1 VRNLTLVFALLAA
14 VSGTLTAS
22 LWHKLLIE
30 RALAAELN
38 SRLSAVE
45 QRLRT
50 QMKMPMA
57 VAPAAT
63 EAKPQALPE
72 VPASPVARL
81 DNPPLNKTEEPQ
93 RRGSRKAQLAAIRE
107 FLPNDYPGLIRE
119 LGLSREQ
126 AERFWNLMGE
136 NVMETSDITTSSV
149 DGQTDPM
156 QVLLQRS
163 RLKLEADRRLDDS
176 LTEVLGESG
185 VRKWQ
190 AYREYRMNRVEADR
204 LGKSMEVA
212 ALPLSAEQLRQLN
225 AAMDGVQDRQRSTMA
240 TAELLSTAPPG
251 PAQTWE
257 VNSRLQAERNTR
269 IIEAM
274 TPHLSGQQL
283 DALRTA
289 LDSQRPRSLFMS
301 IAPRN

>member
-1 VRNLTLVFALLAA
+1 VRKLTLMCALLATMA
-14 VSGTLTAS
+14 GTLSAS
-22 LWHKLLIE
+22 LWYKLRAE
-30 RALAAELN
+30 RALAAEL
-38 SRLSAVE
+38 SARLSDVE
-45 QRLRT
+45 RSRRT
-50 QMKMPMA
+50 HMMMPMT

-63 EAKPQALPE
+63 GATSQVLAE
-72 VPASPVARL
+72 VPAAPVPRL
-81 DNPPLNKTEEPQ
+81 DNPPVDKIEEVQ
-93 RRGSRKAQLAAIRE
+93 RRGSRKAQMAAIRE

-119 LGLSREQ
+119 LGLSPEQ
-126 AERFWNLMGE
+126 AERFWNLLGE
-136 NVMETSDITTSSV
+136 NVMETSDITTSSI

-156 QVLLQRS
+156 QLLLQRS

-190 AYREYRMNRVEADR
+190 AYREYRMNRVEAAR
-204 LGKSMEVA
+204 LGKSMEAA
-212 ALPLSAEQLRQLN
+212 ALPLSAAQLRQVN
-225 AAMDGVQDRQRSTMA
+225 AAMDAEQDRQRSTMA
-240 TAELLSTAPPG
+240 TAEQLSTAPPG
-251 PAQTWE
+251 PAQARE

-289 LDSQRPRSLFMS
+289 LDGQRPRSLFMS